1 MNFRSFR
8 IAPRAAIA
16 FSIITV
22 FVLLLGAFAFEQ
34 IRDLR
39 STQQTLENDW
49 LPSIQ
54 KADDIQIALL
64 HTRLEG
70 IRLLASTDS
79 EVFDTTAE
87 AIKRN
92 RDELNTLTD
101 YYRRYLIS
109 GEQEKARF
117 EEASTLMKQYLDGL
131 DHLVGLAR
139 ADRDAAIEYANGP
152 QADNAKN
159 YQIKLTALRDVN
171 SEGVKESGEHS
182 AVVYEHSLKVMFFIV
197 IISLLVTVLLAW
209 RLTKSMSSPIG
220 DCLGVAEAIARGEL
234 NRSINV
240 SGKDEAAGLM
250 QALKQM
256 QENLRQTIQGIVNS
270 SAELTSSATQMQT
283 VTDKAGLT
291 QEQQNGQIDQAA
303 TAVTQMSAAVEEVA
317 RNATSTSESARES
330 SHAAKL
336 GNSKVTQTLDAM
348 KQLTSQVEITSEQV
362 QDLADQ
368 AQNIAEVVSVI
379 QAIAGQTNLLALNAA
394 IEAARAGEQGR
405 GFAVVA
411 DEVRALAQRTQEST
425 KKIESMIIA
434 IQEGTKGAVSSMQT
448 STSQAHATYN
458 IAQEAGK
465 ALQEIMDAVQLIE
478 ERNMQIATASEE
490 QAYVAR
496 EVDRNLISIRDLS
509 GETEKGT
516 HHIMSA
522 SKKMSGLAVD
532 LDGMVRKF
540 TL

>member
-109 GEQEKARF
+109 EEQEKARF

-152 QADNAKN
+152 QADNAK
-159 YQIKLTALRDVN
+159 T
-171 SEGVKESGEHS
+171 
-182 AVVYEHSLKVMFFIV
+182 
-197 IISLLVTVLLAW
+197 T
-209 RLTKSMSSPIG
+209 RL
-220 DCLGVAEAIARGEL
+220 
-234 NRSINV
+234 
-240 SGKDEAAGLM
+240 
-250 QALKQM
+250 
-256 QENLRQTIQGIVNS
+256 NLQPC
-270 SAELTSSATQMQT
+270 
-283 VTDKAGLT
+283 
-291 QEQQNGQIDQAA
+291 
-303 TAVTQMSAAVEEVA
+303 
-317 RNATSTSESARES
+317 
-330 SHAAKL
+330 
-336 GNSKVTQTLDAM
+336 AM
-348 KQLTSQVEITSEQV
+348 
-362 QDLADQ
+362 
-368 AQNIAEVVSVI
+368 
-379 QAIAGQTNLLALNAA
+379 
-394 IEAARAGEQGR
+394 
-405 GFAVVA
+405 
-411 DEVRALAQRTQEST
+411 
-425 KKIESMIIA
+425 
-434 IQEGTKGAVSSMQT
+434 
-448 STSQAHATYN
+448 
-458 IAQEAGK
+458 
-465 ALQEIMDAVQLIE
+465 
-478 ERNMQIATASEE
+478 
-490 QAYVAR
+490 
-496 EVDRNLISIRDLS
+496 
-509 GETEKGT
+509 
-516 HHIMSA
+516 
-522 SKKMSGLAVD
+522 
-532 LDGMVRKF
+532 
-540 TL
+540 

>member
-34 IRDLR
+34 IRELR

-79 EVFDTTAE
+79 EVFETTAE
-87 AIKRN
+87 TIKRN
-92 RDELNTLTD
+92 RDELNTLTE
-101 YYRRYLIS
+101 YYKKYLIS

-139 ADRDAAIEYANGP
+139 ADRGAAIEYANGP

-197 IISLLVTVLLAW
+197 SMSLLVTVLLAW

-220 DCLGVAEAIARGEL
+220 DCLGVAEAIAREP
-234 NRSINV
+234 
-240 SGKDEAAGLM
+240 
-250 QALKQM
+250 
-256 QENLRQTIQGIVNS
+256 
-270 SAELTSSATQMQT
+270 
-283 VTDKAGLT
+283 
-291 QEQQNGQIDQAA
+291 
-303 TAVTQMSAAVEEVA
+303 
-317 RNATSTSESARES
+317 
-330 SHAAKL
+330 
-336 GNSKVTQTLDAM
+336 
-348 KQLTSQVEITSEQV
+348 
-362 QDLADQ
+362 
-368 AQNIAEVVSVI
+368 
-379 QAIAGQTNLLALNAA
+379 
-394 IEAARAGEQGR
+394 
-405 GFAVVA
+405 
-411 DEVRALAQRTQEST
+411 
-425 KKIESMIIA
+425 
-434 IQEGTKGAVSSMQT
+434 
-448 STSQAHATYN
+448 
-458 IAQEAGK
+458 
-465 ALQEIMDAVQLIE
+465 LQ
-478 ERNMQIATASEE
+478 
-490 QAYVAR
+490 
-496 EVDRNLISIRDLS
+496 
-509 GETEKGT
+509 K
-516 HHIMSA
+516 
-522 SKKMSGLAVD
+522 
-532 LDGMVRKF
+532 
-540 TL
+540 

>member
-1 MNFRSFR
+1 VQRLPRNDFMNFRSFR

-34 IRDLR
+34 IRELR

-79 EVFDTTAE
+79 EVFETTAE
-87 AIKRN
+87 TIKRN
-92 RDELNTLTD
+92 RDELNTLTE
-101 YYRRYLIS
+101 YYKKYLIS

-139 ADRDAAIEYANGP
+139 ADRGAAIEYANGP

-197 IISLLVTVLLAW
+197 SMSLLVTVLLAW

-348 KQLTSQVEITSEQV
+348 KQLTSQVESTSEQV
-362 QDLADQ
+362 QDVADQ

-411 DEVRALAQRTQEST
+411 DEVRAPVYCL
-425 KKIESMIIA
+425 K
-434 IQEGTKGAVSSMQT
+434 
-448 STSQAHATYN
+448 N
-458 IAQEAGK
+458 
-465 ALQEIMDAVQLIE
+465 
-478 ERNMQIATASEE
+478 
-490 QAYVAR
+490 
-496 EVDRNLISIRDLS
+496 
-509 GETEKGT
+509 
-516 HHIMSA
+516 
-522 SKKMSGLAVD
+522 
-532 LDGMVRKF
+532 
-540 TL
+540 